1 MTRGNLKL
9 LMTDFKS
16 NLGDHHSWNL
26 GHVLKITFILDTYK
40 NNVLEN
46 RLYQYENELVDDS
59 CSGEW
64 V

>member
-1 MTRGNLKL
+1 
-9 LMTDFKS
+9 MTDFKS

-46 RLYQYENELVDDS
+46 RLYQYENELVDNS